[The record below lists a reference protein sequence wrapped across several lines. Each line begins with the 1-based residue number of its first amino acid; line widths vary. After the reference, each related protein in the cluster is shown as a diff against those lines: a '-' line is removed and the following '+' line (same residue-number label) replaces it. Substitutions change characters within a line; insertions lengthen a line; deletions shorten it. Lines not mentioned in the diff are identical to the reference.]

1 MTDALIA
8 AAILACVAA
17 AAGFLTGA
25 LRRYALRAQMIDVPG
40 ARSSHVEPTPRGGG
54 LSICLCVLL
63 AAVVLAALGVLD
75 VRLAAAVLAGGGI
88 VTATGWFEDR
98 RGLPAHWR
106 GLLYLAAAGI
116 AVAVLGGAGS
126 GSGMEPFWSVA
137 VNAAA
142 VLGVAW
148 MTNLYNFMDGTDGF
162 AGAECLSVGAW
173 AAVLLLAAGDAGP
186 AWLSAVAAAAAAGF
200 LLWNWSPAR
209 IFMGDAGSCFTG
221 FLFGVLAVATAGG
234 GSLSLPAWLIL
245 LAFFI
250 GDATLTLLRRAL
262 SGEKWYRPHRTHA
275 YQLLVRNVMSHAQLA
290 RALLLLN
297 CLVLGPLAAWTV
309 ARPDLAPA
317 ILVAVAIGVLL
328 AWCFVQ
334 WRWLTSA
341 RDGSR

>member
-200 LLWNWSPAR
+200 LFWNWSPAR
-209 IFMGDAGSCFTG
+209 IFMGDVGSQFVG
-221 FLFGVLAVATAGG
+221 FVFAALAVLMARDDPS
-234 GSLSLPAWLIL
+234 GSLVLIVPLLLFHFVFDTAFTAFRRWRNGENVTVAHRSHLYQRLTHSGFGHGRASLALCAMAVAQGFAALWMVQVPIAMRP
-245 LAFFI
+245 LAFI
-250 GDATLTLLRRAL
+250 PAL
-262 SGEKWYRPHRTHA
+262 AIQIVYA
-275 YQLLVRNVMSHAQLA
+275 LA
-290 RALLLLN
+290 VTRYEQR
-297 CLVLGPLAAWTV
+297 LA
-309 ARPDLAPA
+309 
-317 ILVAVAIGVLL
+317 
-328 AWCFVQ
+328 
-334 WRWLTSA
+334 S
-341 RDGSR
+341 